1 MNRFFGH
8 KEQGTIAEVTPQE
21 VQQRLARNES
31 LLLLDVREP
40 PEYADAHIAGST
52 LIPLGQL
59 SLRLNELP
67 RDQPIVTVCRS
78 GNRSG
83 VAARLLARAGFPPV
97 QNLRGGIV
105 AWARGG
111 LPLQRG
117 R

>member
-8 KEQGTIAEVTPQE
+8 KEQDAIVEVTPQS
-21 VQQRLARNES
+21 VQQRLAQNEP

-40 PEYADAHIAGST
+40 QEYAEAHIAGST

-67 RDQPIVTVCRS
+67 RDRPIVAVCRS

-83 VAARLLARAGFPPV
+83 VAARLLTRAGFPPV

>member
-1 MNRFFGH
+1 
-8 KEQGTIAEVTPQE
+8 
-21 VQQRLARNES
+21 

-40 PEYADAHIAGST
+40 PEYADAHLAGST

-67 RDQPIVTVCRS
+67 RDRPIVAVCRS

-97 QNLRGGIV
+97 QNLRGGII

>member
-8 KEQGTIAEVTPQE
+8 KEKDTLVEVTPQE
-21 VQQRLARNES
+21 VHQRLAQNEPV
-31 LLLLDVREP
+31 LLLDVREP
-40 PEYADAHIAGST
+40 QEYTEAHIAGST

-67 RDQPIVTVCRS
+67 RDRPIVAVCRS

-83 VAARLLARAGFPPV
+83 VAARLLVGAGFPPV
-97 QNLRGGIV
+97 QNLRGGVV

-117 R
+117 